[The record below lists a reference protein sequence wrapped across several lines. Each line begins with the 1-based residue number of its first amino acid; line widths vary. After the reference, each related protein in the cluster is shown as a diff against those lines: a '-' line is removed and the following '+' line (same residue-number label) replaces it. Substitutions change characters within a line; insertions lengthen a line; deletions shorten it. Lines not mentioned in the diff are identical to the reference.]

1 MTGIWDAKP
10 ALRRGQHP
18 TADDL
23 IRMRL
28 GYPGYEGRLNSMR
41 QLAPARYAAVMS
53 GDRTFDDPNWRCTE
67 CSGSERHTRNLTC
80 RACNGARVPQVFKTL
95 PDGGTAYTATDEQ
108 ASENWQQRHQRTQ
121 RLLDQQTMLGRL
133 GPVTVGRYCLE
144 GGRVMRAGSVA
155 LDTEPLM
162 LAVDALLSGDP
173 EQTRAAIEPLIH
185 QHRELALCVR
195 TIAQALAAPKPNRT

>member
-1 MTGIWDAKP
+1 MSGVWDARP

-53 GDRTFDDPNWRCTE
+53 GAKTFDDPNWSCAE
-67 CSGSERHTRNLTC
+67 CSGCERHTRNLTC
-80 RACNGARVPQVFKTL
+80 RACNGARVLQVFKEL
-95 PDGGTAYTATDEQ
+95 PDGGTVYAATDDQ

-121 RLLDQQTMLGRL
+121 RLLDQRTILDRL
-133 GPVTVGRYCLE
+133 GPVVVGRYSLE
-144 GGRVMRAGSVA
+144 GGRVIRAGSVA

-173 EQTRAAIEPLIH
+173 AQTRAAIEPLIE
-185 QHRELALCVR
+185 QDRELALCVR
-195 TIAQALAAPKPNRT
+195 TIAQALAAPKPKRT

>member
-1 MTGIWDAKP
+1 MSGIWSTKP

-28 GYPGYEGRLNSMR
+28 GYPGYENRLNSMR
-41 QLAPARYAAVMS
+41 QLAPARYAAVMA
-53 GDRTFDDPNWRCTE
+53 GARTFDDLNWLCAS
-67 CSGSERHTRNLTC
+67 CGGSERHTRNLTC
-80 RACNGARVPQVFKTL
+80 RPCNTARVQKVFKEL
-95 PDGGTAYTATDEQ
+95 PDGGTVYTATDEQ

-121 RLLDQQTMLGRL
+121 RLLDQRTILDRL
-133 GPVTVGRYCLE
+133 GPLVLGRYSLE

-173 EQTRAAIEPLIH
+173 ELIRGVLTPLLE
-185 QHRELALCVR
+185 QSRELVHLVR
-195 TIAQALAAPKPNRT
+195 LIATAISTPQNSRN